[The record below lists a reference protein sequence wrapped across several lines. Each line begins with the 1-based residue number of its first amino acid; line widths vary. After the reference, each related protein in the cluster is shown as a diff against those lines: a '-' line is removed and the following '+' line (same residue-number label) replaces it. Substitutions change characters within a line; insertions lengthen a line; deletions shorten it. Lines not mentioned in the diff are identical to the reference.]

1 VSQTNGMPARDIEGG
16 EVGADAAL
24 VARIC
29 WYYFKEG
36 QTQDA
41 IAQRL
46 RITRKRVNR
55 ILGDAQESGFVQIT
69 ITDPVGACVELE
81 AGLVERFGLRRA
93 IVVPAPMADTDVRGF
108 LGAAAG
114 RYVSEALPA
123 GGSLGI
129 SWGGTINA
137 AAQNLTRRT
146 RDGSRVVLL
155 CGGLAESTDV
165 NPFDNAA
172 MMARA
177 LDATC
182 FYLTAPMFAETP
194 QLRNALVASEPVRS
208 VLAMVPELD
217 LALLSAIDLSEQS
230 KALEY
235 GVISRETLRSLLDA
249 GAVGDICGHYLD
261 ADGVV
266 IEHPLRHRVINP
278 SLQDLLAVKERIL
291 AAGGL
296 QKIPILR
303 AAIRA
308 SLCHVLITD
317 EQTAQV
323 LLSSSSA
330 PTRSTLV
337 RVAGSK
343 SALPIGRRKSTHGL
357 TQKSSNSSASPGSPP
372 THGAS

>member
-1 VSQTNGMPARDIEGG
+1 MSQNNGGSTADIESGDAS
-16 EVGADAAL
+16 ADAAL
-24 VARIC
+24 IARIC

-46 RITRKRVNR
+46 KITRKRVNR
-55 ILGDAQESGFVQIT
+55 ILGDARENGFVQIT
-69 ITDPVGACVELE
+69 ITDPVGVCVALE

-93 IVVPAPMADTDVRGF
+93 IVVPAPMAETDVRVF

-114 RYVSEALPA
+114 RYVSEALPPA
-123 GGSLGI
+123 GSLGI
-129 SWGGTINA
+129 TWGGTINA
-137 AAQNLTRRT
+137 AAQNVKRRA

-155 CGGLAESTDV
+155 CGGLAQGTHV

-182 FYLTAPMFAETP
+182 YYVTAPMFAETP
-194 QLRNALVASEPVRS
+194 ALRDALVASEPVRS
-208 VLAMVPELD
+208 VLAMVPKLD

-235 GVISRETLRSLLDA
+235 GVISRETCRSLLDA
-249 GAVGDICGHYLD
+249 GAVGDICGHYLN
-261 ADGVV
+261 ADGQV
-266 IEHPLRHRVINP
+266 IEHPLTARVVNP
-278 SLQDLLAVKERIL
+278 ALKDLLAIKERVL

-296 QKIPILR
+296 QKTAIIR

-308 SLCHVLITD
+308 GLCDVLITD
-317 EQTAQV
+317 E
-323 LLSSSSA
+323 SA
-330 PTRSTLV
+330 ARELI
-337 RVAGSK
+337 A
-343 SALPIGRRKSTHGL
+343 
-357 TQKSSNSSASPGSPP
+357 
-372 THGAS
+372 

>member
-1 VSQTNGMPARDIEGG
+1 MSQTNGMPARDIEGG

-46 RITRKRVNR
+46 KITRKRVNR
-55 ILGDAQESGFVQIT
+55 ILGDARENGFVQIT

-93 IVVPAPMADTDVRGF
+93 IVVPAPMADTDARVF

-249 GAVGDICGHYLD
+249 GAVGDICGHYLGE
-261 ADGVV
+261 DGLV
-266 IEHPLRHRVINP
+266 IEHPLRHRVVNP

-323 LLSSSSA
+323 LLS
-330 PTRSTLV
+330 R
-337 RVAGSK
+337 
-343 SALPIGRRKSTHGL
+343 
-357 TQKSSNSSASPGSPP
+357 
-372 THGAS
+372 